1 MKKLNSILFA
11 LVLSAGVMADSTD
24 NEIFLQQTGDNL
36 TLTIDQQG
44 YANKFGGT
52 IVSGAV
58 ATDMMITGSN
68 VTLNLDQIGNSNQ
81 LFGPIVLDQSQM
93 DMSFT
98 GDSNIFDWNIGYG
111 GSADSLDMDLAVT
124 GSSNTWNFDLAYN
137 AAAESVDY
145 DGIILGSSNVFTTII
160 DSGNTKWE
168 LDLTGSGNDY
178 NTTQKDADQILIV
191 DYTGDD
197 GNVDIIQQ
205 SGTCPTGVSSCSG
218 KIDLQVDSD
227 DAVITINQKDTS
239 D

>member
-1 MKKLNSILFA
+1 MQTNSVVQL
-11 LVLSAGVMADSTD
+11 
-24 NEIFLQQTGDNL
+24 
-36 TLTIDQQG
+36 
-44 YANKFGGT
+44 
-52 IVSGAV
+52 VSGSV

-68 VTLNLDQIGNSNQ
+68 ITLNLDQIGNLNQ
-81 LFGPIVLDQSQM
+81 LFGPIVLDQSQI
-93 DMSFT
+93 DMTFT

-124 GSSNTWNFDLAYN
+124 GDSNTWNLDLAYN

-145 DGIILGSSNVFTTII
+145 DLILLGGSNVFTTVI

-168 LDLTGSGNDY
+168 LDLTGSSNDY

-197 GNVDIIQQ
+197 GNIDIMQS

-218 KIDLQVDSD
+218 KIDLQVNSD

>member
-1 MKKLNSILFA
+1 MKTLILALLTFFA
-11 LVLSAGVMADSTD
+11 LNANAQTADVNT
-24 NEIFLQQTGDNL
+24 NNNTEAT
-36 TLTIDQQG
+36 T
-44 YANKFGGT
+44 
-52 IVSGAV
+52 
-58 ATDMMITGSN
+58 TDMMITGSN
-68 VTLNLDQIGNSNQ
+68 VTLNLDQIGNLNQ
-81 LFGPIVLDQSQM
+81 LFGPIVLDQSQI
-93 DMSFT
+93 DMTFT
-98 GDSNIFDWNIGYG
+98 GDSNIFDWNVGYG

-124 GSSNTWNFDLAYN
+124 GDSNTWNFDLGYN

-145 DGIILGSSNVFTTII
+145 DGIILGSTNVFTTII

-197 GNVDIIQQ
+197 GNIDIVQS

-218 KIDLQVDSD
+218 KIDLQVNSD

>member
-1 MKKLNSILFA
+1 MI
-11 LVLSAGVMADSTD
+11 LSANVMADSTD

-36 TLTIDQQG
+36 TLTIDQKG

-68 VTLNLDQIGNSNQ
+68 VTLNLDQIGNLNQ
-81 LFGPIVLDQSQM
+81 LFGPIVLDQSQI
-93 DMSFT
+93 DMTFT
-98 GDSNIFDWNIGYG
+98 GDSNIFDWNVGYG

-124 GSSNTWNFDLAYN
+124 GDSNTWNFDLGYN

-145 DGIILGSSNVFTTII
+145 DGIILGSTNVFTTII

-197 GNVDIIQQ
+197 GNIDIVQS

-218 KIDLQVDSD
+218 KIDLQVNSD

>member
-11 LVLSAGVMADSTD
+11 LELSAGVMADSTD

-52 IVSGAV
+52 IVGGSV

-93 DMSFT
+93 DMTFT

-124 GSSNTWNFDLAYN
+124 GSSNSWNFDLAYN

-145 DGIILGSSNVFTTII
+145 DGIILGSSNVFTTVI

-168 LDLTGSGNDY
+168 LDLTGSSNDY

-205 SGTCPTGVSSCSG
+205 SGTCPQGVSSCSG

>member
-1 MKKLNSILFA
+1 
-11 LVLSAGVMADSTD
+11 
-24 NEIFLQQTGDNL
+24 
-36 TLTIDQQG
+36 
-44 YANKFGGT
+44 
-52 IVSGAV
+52 
-58 ATDMMITGSN
+58 
-68 VTLNLDQIGNSNQ
+68 
-81 LFGPIVLDQSQM
+81 
-93 DMSFT
+93 
-98 GDSNIFDWNIGYG
+98 
-111 GSADSLDMDLAVT
+111 MDLAVT
-124 GSSNTWNFDLAYN
+124 GDSNTWNFDLGYN

-145 DGIILGSSNVFTTII
+145 DGIILGSTNVFTTII

-197 GNVDIIQQ
+197 GNIDIVQS

-218 KIDLQVDSD
+218 KIDLQVNSD

>member
-1 MKKLNSILFA
+1 
-11 LVLSAGVMADSTD
+11 MADSTD

-52 IVSGAV
+52 ISSGSV

-93 DMSFT
+93 DMTFT

-145 DGIILGSSNVFTTII
+145 DGIILGSSNVFTTVI

-168 LDLTGSGNDY
+168 LDLTGSSNDY

-205 SGTCPTGVSSCSG
+205 SGTCPQGVSSCSG

>member
-1 MKKLNSILFA
+1 
-11 LVLSAGVMADSTD
+11 MADSTD

-36 TLTIDQQG
+36 TLTIDQKG

-68 VTLNLDQIGNSNQ
+68 VTLNLDQIGNLNQ
-81 LFGPIVLDQSQM
+81 LFGPIVLDQSQI
-93 DMSFT
+93 DMTFT
-98 GDSNIFDWNIGYG
+98 GDSNIFDWNVGYG

-124 GSSNTWNFDLAYN
+124 GDSNTWNFDLGYN

-145 DGIILGSSNVFTTII
+145 DGNNTREDQTFLQPII

-197 GNVDIIQQ
+197 GNIDIVQS

-218 KIDLQVDSD
+218 KIDLQVNSD